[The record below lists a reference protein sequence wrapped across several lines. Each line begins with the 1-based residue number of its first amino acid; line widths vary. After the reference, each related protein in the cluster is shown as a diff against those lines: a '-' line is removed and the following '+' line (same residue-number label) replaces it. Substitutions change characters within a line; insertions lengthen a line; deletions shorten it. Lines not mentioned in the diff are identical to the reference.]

1 MQTGCQGP
9 SQHRIEADKAAG
21 DIIQKAQKL
30 ALGKTGQFDIER
42 PSDILRRRLLIEQE
56 LPYTSASSLGTDKL
70 KPIEYWP
77 EDNYPTEKPPIDP
90 FIILDKHRRPKLSL
104 LDVLQIGARNSF
116 EYQSLKEDVF
126 RFALELDLQR
136 NEFRN
141 IFAGQ
146 VESLLSTDAT
156 GGKTVSGAENGA
168 AAGLSRR
175 FENGVELTAALAVDL
190 AKLLTSNGASSLG
203 IAGDA
208 TIAVPLLRGSGRHIV
223 REPLTQAERDVV
235 YAVYAFERFKQT
247 FAVEI
252 ATEYFGVLRRLDQVE
267 NAEENY
273 KSLMKSARRSRR
285 MAEAGR
291 MSAIQLDQG
300 VQRELRARDDWIS
313 AVESYKRGLDSFKNV
328 LGLPPDADVELD
340 TADLEQLVG
349 PASKIM
355 ADIVGEE
362 EPQASEQT
370 PPADAPV
377 ELIAPS
383 AEDAGPL
390 EIDESLAI
398 ELALDNR
405 VDLRVVEGQVYDAQR
420 AVVVAADALG
430 AELTLFGD
438 AGLGGRRSIASA
450 SADDA
455 RLRADR
461 GKYSALFTLDLP
473 LERTAERND
482 YRNSLILLERA
493 VRNVQILEDRVKL
506 TIRNQ
511 LRDMLESRE
520 SLNIQA
526 QSVLVAERRVKS
538 TELFLEAGKQQTQIR
553 DLLEAQDALLSA
565 QNRLTFAAVSYRI
578 AELELQSDMGLLR
591 VNEKGLFQEYSPE
604 EINDV
609 KE

>member
-1 MQTGCQGP
+1 MHPEQRRTICLLIFSLFVIAFVQTGCQGP
-9 SQHRIEADKAAG
+9 SQHRIEADKAAK
-21 DIIQKAQKL
+21 DIIQEAQEF

-70 KPIEYWP
+70 KPIEHWP
-77 EDNYPTEKPPIDP
+77 EDNYPTEEPQLDP
-90 FIILDKHRRPKLSL
+90 FIILDKRHRPKLSL

-156 GGKTVSGAENGA
+156 GGRTVSGVENGA

-252 ATEYFGVLRRLDQVE
+252 ATEYFGVLRRLDQVK

-273 KSLMKSARRSRR
+273 RRRISSARRSRR
-285 MAEAGR
+285 LAEAGR
-291 MSAIQLDQG
+291 LSAIQVDQA
-300 VQRELRARDDWIS
+300 VQRELGSRDGWIS
-313 AVESYKRGLDSFKNV
+313 AVESHKRGLDSFKNT

-362 EPQASEQT
+362 EPQTSEQT

-405 VDLRVVEGQVYDAQR
+405 VDLRVVEGPKGRWWWQQTRLGRSLHFLETPDS
-420 AVVVAADALG
+420 VVA
-430 AELTLFGD
+430 
-438 AGLGGRRSIASA
+438 GRLPRQVLMTPGFEQTGVSIQLY
-450 SADDA
+450 
-455 RLRADR
+455 LR
-461 GKYSALFTLDLP
+461 
-473 LERTAERND
+473 
-482 YRNSLILLERA
+482 
-493 VRNVQILEDRVKL
+493 
-506 TIRNQ
+506 
-511 LRDMLESRE
+511 
-520 SLNIQA
+520 
-526 QSVLVAERRVKS
+526 
-538 TELFLEAGKQQTQIR
+538 
-553 DLLEAQDALLSA
+553 
-565 QNRLTFAAVSYRI
+565 
-578 AELELQSDMGLLR
+578 
-591 VNEKGLFQEYSPE
+591 
-604 EINDV
+604 
-609 KE
+609 